1 MAVRPLNRVALLLL
15 ILAASGRTA
24 HAAAPAPSEI
34 RDAEIAMGF
43 DPRGRCPE
51 LAHADSQDRSAAL
64 VLFIVGPTG
73 VPARAS
79 VRSSSGSPSL
89 DQAALDCVARLRYLP
104 AVHAGDG
111 NPMDSWQEIAWK
123 WGRFHG
129 EAAPA
134 AAAPAAIPA
143 AAAGGTASAE
153 ARVCLDARGA
163 LAQPPAITHSSGD
176 AGMDA
181 AALDAARAAA
191 SASAAHGGCLR
202 ITVTPEGASHDGR

>member
-1 MAVRPLNRVALLLL
+1 MAVRLLNRAAALLLT
-15 ILAASGRTA
+15 LAASSGTA
-24 HAAAPAPSEI
+24 PAAAPAPSEI

-51 LAHADSQDRSAAL
+51 LVHADSQDRSATL

-79 VRSSSGSPSL
+79 VRSSSGSSSL

-123 WGRFHG
+123 WGRFHS

-134 AAAPAAIPA
+134 TAAPATIPA
-143 AAAGGTASAE
+143 AGAGGTAAAE
-153 ARVCLDARGA
+153 ARVCLDAHGV
-163 LAQPPAITHSSGD
+163 LSQPPVVTHSSGD
-176 AGMDA
+176 ARMDS
-181 AALDAARAAA
+181 AALNAARSVAPA
-191 SASAAHGGCLR
+191 SAHGGCLR
-202 ITVTPEGASHDGR
+202 ITVTPEGASHDGGR